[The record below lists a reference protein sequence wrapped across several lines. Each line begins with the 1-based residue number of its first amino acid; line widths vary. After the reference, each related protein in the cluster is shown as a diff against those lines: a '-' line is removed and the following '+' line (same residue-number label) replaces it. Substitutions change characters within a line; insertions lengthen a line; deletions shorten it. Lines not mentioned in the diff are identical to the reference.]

1 MFSSRHINVAIFS
14 LSDLKN
20 TALFNV
26 LSPPPSS
33 TPLTREAE
41 WGGLSQT
48 KQGHCKPTYKLPVC

>member
-14 LSDLKN
+14 LSDLKTLPFSMSSLPLPLD
-20 TALFNV
+20 TANEG
-26 LSPPPSS
+26 
-33 TPLTREAE
+33 TE